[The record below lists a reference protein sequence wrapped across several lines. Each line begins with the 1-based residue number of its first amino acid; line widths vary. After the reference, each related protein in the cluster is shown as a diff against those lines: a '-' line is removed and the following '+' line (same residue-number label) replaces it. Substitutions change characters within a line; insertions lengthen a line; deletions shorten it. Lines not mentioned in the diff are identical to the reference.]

1 MTTAPLRG
9 HGPAAAAIAAAVPA
23 EADVLATAV
32 TPAAEVAD
40 AADAAITT
48 DNEPDASAA
57 GTVLLTRNGGVATLT
72 LSHPGKLNALNVAM
86 WLTLR
91 HMLDDL
97 SDDDSLRCVLLRG
110 ADGNFAAGADI
121 SEFPDQ
127 RGDLK
132 SLMHYHDAILAP
144 ALQAVAQCKH
154 PTVAAIQ
161 GVCVGGGLEIAAHC
175 DLRIAA
181 RSSRLG
187 VPINRLG
194 FSMAPGEMQGLLA
207 LVGRAVTLELLLEGR
222 LLDAD
227 EAYAK
232 GLLTRVVDDQ
242 ALVAEAQRCVDRIA
256 VGAPLAARINKDTVR
271 RLSPEPAPLTE
282 AERLA
287 CFAYWDSADH
297 VEGVTAFLAGRK
309 PVFSGR

>member
-1 MTTAPLRG
+1 MTTTSLQQPG
-9 HGPAAAAIAAAVPA
+9 
-23 EADVLATAV
+23 EAGEA
-32 TPAAEVAD
+32 
-40 AADAAITT
+40 
-48 DNEPDASAA
+48 ASAA
-57 GTVLLTRNGGVATLT
+57 TASPAATAQPAATTQPATQGQPAAPAHGDVLLSRDGVVATIT
-72 LSHPGKLNALNVAM
+72 LSHPGKLNALNIEM

-91 HMLDDL
+91 RMLDDL
-97 SDDDSLRCVLLRG
+97 SDDDSLRCVLLQG

-127 RGDLK
+127 RGDLDG
-132 SLMHYHDAILAP
+132 LLHYHDAILAP

-181 RSSRLG
+181 RSSRFG

-194 FSMAPGEMQGLLA
+194 FPMAPGEMQGVLA

-222 LLDAD
+222 LLGAD
-227 EAYAK
+227 EAYSK
-232 GLLTRVVDDQ
+232 GMLTRVVDDD
-242 ALVAEAQRCVDRIA
+242 ALLEEARRCVDRISA
-256 VGAPLAARINKDTVR
+256 GAPLAARINKETVR

-282 AERLA
+282 AERRE
-287 CFAYWDSADH
+287 CFAYWNSADH
-297 VEGVTAFLAGRK
+297 VEGVAAFLAGRT
-309 PVFSGR
+309 PVFTGR

>member
-1 MTTAPLRG
+1 MTTTSSRG
-9 HGPAAAAIAAAVPA
+9 PGQG
-23 EADVLATAV
+23 
-32 TPAAEVAD
+32 AD
-40 AADAAITT
+40 AAA
-48 DNEPDASAA
+48 PQPSAPA
-57 GTVLLTRNGGVATLT
+57 HGDVLLTRDGVVATIT

-121 SEFPDQ
+121 SEFPEQ
-127 RGDLK
+127 RGDLEG
-132 SLMHYHDAILAP
+132 LLHYHDTILAP

-181 RSSRLG
+181 KSSRFG

-194 FSMAPGEMQGLLA
+194 FPMAPGEMQGLLA

-227 EAYAK
+227 EAFAN
-232 GLLTRVVDDQ
+232 GLLTRVVDD
-242 ALVAEAQRCVDRIA
+242 AVLLAEAQRCVDRITA
-256 VGAPLAARINKDTVR
+256 GAPLAARINKETVR
-271 RLSPEPAPLTE
+271 RLSPEPAPLTD
-282 AERLA
+282 AERREY
-287 CFAYWDSADH
+287 FAYWNSSDH

-309 PVFSGR
+309 PVFTGR